1 MVEREEDC
9 DCSIEG
15 GLMRE
20 LYSHL
25 HKASCCRYFEEAEQ
39 FESEEMRSQ
48 TEELMFRDSF
58 HMVIAYLYKVSLVV
72 RAD

>member
-15 GLMRE
+15 DLVRE
-20 LYSHL
+20 LCSHL
-25 HKASCCRYFEEAEQ
+25 HKVNCCRYFEEVEQ

-58 HMVIAYLYKVSLVV
+58 HMAIAYLYKASLVV